1 MTASKFVEKF
11 TDEQA
16 LAVKLIANLYPVFYS
31 KSSREDE
38 SYAQS
43 IAVTKRIFQLVIDN
57 F

>member
-43 IAVTKRIFQLVIDN
+43 IAVTKRIFQLVRDN